1 MVSANSKQVLFHSG
15 DWRLGQPTRSGPCR
29 GNWQFA
35 SECASKF
42 QAIDRHKHQN
52 SADEVLRYL
61 RWVMRNSCHT
71 ETRWIGRG
79 GTGSWLRTTRIPPIP
94 LIPLI
99 PLPGGSGHPRHAQ
112 QALPLQVRALDS
124 AWFLPNPLIPVQS
137 SHPLSFASRCQFPHA
152 LYAPLWPVPTFY
164 NCKQGT
170 RKKATSRYLSWH
182 GNHGTAGI
190 ELWLQPGLNSNNNMQ
205 QHCCQHVGQLWAQS
219 CFLGFFKYSFMRN
232 RPTPCKAYIAIAYI
246 LILLLLCWSVS

>member
-1 MVSANSKQVLFHSG
+1 MCYAATANKLRQIAVVSANSKQVLFHSG

-42 QAIDRHKHQN
+42 QAIDRPKHQN

-79 GTGSWLRTTRIPPIP
+79 GTGSCLEQPRS
-94 LIPLI
+94 
-99 PLPGGSGHPRHAQ
+99 LPSLSSLSSLSSLYRGDLVIHHAQ

-137 SHPLSFASRCQFPHA
+137 SRPLSFASRGQFPHA

-164 NCKQGT
+164 ECKQGT

-182 GNHGTAGI
+182 GNHVTVGITVTTTCNNIVVNMLGNSERRAASWFFSNIPLWGT
-190 ELWLQPGLNSNNNMQ
+190 
-205 QHCCQHVGQLWAQS
+205 GQLPA
-219 CFLGFFKYSFMRN
+219 KH
-232 RPTPCKAYIAIAYI
+232 T
-246 LILLLLCWSVS
+246 LL